1 LFTLQP
7 HVAANVVAVNAARAD
22 SALADAANAAVEHS
36 QLSFDLP

>member
-7 HVAANVVAVNAARAD
+7 HVAAHVAAVNAAR
-22 SALADAANAAVEHS
+22 LADAANAAVEHS